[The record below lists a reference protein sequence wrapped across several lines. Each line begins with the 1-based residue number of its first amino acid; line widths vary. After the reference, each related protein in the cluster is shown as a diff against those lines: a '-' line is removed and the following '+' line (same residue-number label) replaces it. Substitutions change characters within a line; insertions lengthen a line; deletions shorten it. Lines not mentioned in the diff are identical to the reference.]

1 MRNFQKLEILVF
13 LALGE
18 NGRISI
24 RCAFVRT
31 KWLPAHPAYLPSQA
45 KRIISLIFFKTICKA
60 SYESTYIGKV
70 KAVWTPPS

>member
-1 MRNFQKLEILVF
+1 MRKFQKLEILVF

-18 NGRISI
+18 NG
-24 RCAFVRT
+24 

-70 KAVWTPPS
+70 KAVWTPRLALLSRRASGL